1 MKIGAYM
8 QVNQM
13 YQTSKTKNNSQT
25 GKSRGSS
32 DKIEL
37 SSFGKELSVARQAVS
52 ESSEVRQD
60 RVAEIKAAMKSGT
73 YDLSMDRLADKLVD
87 KYFG

>member
-13 YQTSKTKNNSQT
+13 YQTSKTKNNAQT
-25 GKSRGSS
+25 GKSRGGS

-52 ESSEVRQD
+52 EASDVRED
-60 RVAEIKAAMKSGT
+60 RIAELKSAIKSGT
-73 YDLSMDRLADKLVD
+73 YDLSVDRLADKLVD

>member
-8 QVNQM
+8 QINQM
-13 YQTSKTKNNSQT
+13 YQTSKTKNNAQA

-52 ESSEVRQD
+52 EAPEVRED
-60 RVAEIKAAMKSGT
+60 RVAELKSAIKSGT
-73 YDLSMDRLADKLVD
+73 YDLSVDRLADKLVD

>member
-8 QVNQM
+8 QVNQL
-13 YQTSKTKNNSQT
+13 YQTSKTKKNTVT
-25 GKSRGSS
+25 GKVEAGS
-32 DKIEL
+32 DQVEL
-37 SSFGKELSVARQAVS
+37 SSFGKELSIARQAVS
-52 ESSEVRQD
+52 ESSEVRES
-60 RVAEIKAAMKSGT
+60 RVADIKAAMQSGT

>member
-13 YQTSKTKNNSQT
+13 YQTSKTKNSAQT
-25 GKSRGSS
+25 GKARSGS

-52 ESSEVRQD
+52 EASEVRED
-60 RVAEIKAAMKSGT
+60 RIAEIKSAIKSGT
-73 YDLSMDRLADKLVD
+73 YDLSVDRLADKLVD
-87 KYFG
+87 NYFG

>member
-1 MKIGAYM
+1 M
-8 QVNQM
+8 QVSQM
-13 YQTSKTKNNSQT
+13 YQATKTKKDAPTESAKK
-25 GKSRGSS
+25 GS

-37 SSFGKELSVARQAVS
+37 SSFGKELSIARKAVS
-52 ESSEVRQD
+52 ETSEVREAKIAD
-60 RVAEIKAAMKSGT
+60 IKASMQAGT

>member
-1 MKIGAYM
+1 MKIGAYI

-13 YQTSKTKNNSQT
+13 YRTSKTKNNAKT
-25 GKSRGSS
+25 GKSNSS
-32 DKIEL
+32 PDKIEL

-52 ESSEVRQD
+52 ESAEVRED

-73 YDLSMDRLADKLVD
+73 YDLSVDRLADKLVD
-87 KYFG
+87 KYFS